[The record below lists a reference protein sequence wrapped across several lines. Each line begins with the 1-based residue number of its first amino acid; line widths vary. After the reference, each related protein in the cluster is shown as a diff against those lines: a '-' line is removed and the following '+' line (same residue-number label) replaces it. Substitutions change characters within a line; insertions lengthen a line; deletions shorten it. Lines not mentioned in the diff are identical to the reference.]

1 MIDKPRPRGPNSPL
15 KIILPF
21 EHGRIVED
29 VSHCLAVHAM
39 SLSSLSYW
47 PHSSAVDLSIGNMA
61 SAVLHNGIPLH
72 VFHINVDHVVDLLC
86 RQPPT
91 LGGHS
96 RWSWR
101 KEGRFRSTRRA
112 EKIHSLS

>member
-1 MIDKPRPRGPNSPL
+1 M
-15 KIILPF
+15 
-21 EHGRIVED
+21 
-29 VSHCLAVHAM
+29 AVHAM

-72 VFHINVDHVVDLLC
+72 VFHINVDHVVDLLSS
-86 RQPPT
+86 QPPT

-96 RWSWR
+96 RRSWR

-112 EKIHSLS
+112 EKKSIR